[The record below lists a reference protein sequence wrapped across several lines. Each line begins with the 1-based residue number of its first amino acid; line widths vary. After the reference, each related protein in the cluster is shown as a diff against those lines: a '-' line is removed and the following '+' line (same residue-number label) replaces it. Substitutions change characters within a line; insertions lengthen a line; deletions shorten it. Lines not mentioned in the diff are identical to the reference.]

1 VGYVEQELD
10 IEGGTPVPS
19 GQQERAQAA
28 AITPGGPPEEQQ
40 PAPAERVL
48 ALLGGHRLSP
58 GQRRI
63 AQYIIDHLTEA
74 AFLSITDLA
83 ERVGVSQPSVTRF
96 ATSLG
101 YSGYPAL
108 REALQPIALSAVAGS
123 PETRAE
129 IRRNELQAAVD
140 AEIQNLE
147 NLRRVLADTD
157 RMLGIG
163 RELAFSMP
171 LTVLGLR
178 ISVSLAEYFAYA
190 ARRIHPDV
198 RLVTR
203 GGSVAYDALLQSREA
218 GGTWVLA
225 FAMPRHANETLAAL
239 RAARRTGLR
248 VALITDLTLGPLVD
262 EADVTLTA
270 GTGSRLVFDSYA
282 APGVLSAAVLQAMAD
297 ADPERTQVRLEGYE
311 QVADQHDFFL
321 DD

>member
-1 VGYVEQELD
+1 M
-10 IEGGTPVPS
+10 PS
-19 GQQERAQAA
+19 GQQARAQAS
-28 AITPGGPPEEQQ
+28 AITPGKQSPDTEA
-40 PAPAERVL
+40 APTDRVL
-48 ALLGGHRLSP
+48 ALFGGHRLSP
-58 GQRRI
+58 AQRRI
-63 AQYIIDHLTEA
+63 AQYMVDHLTEA

-96 ATSLG
+96 ASSLG
-101 YSGYPAL
+101 FSGFPAL
-108 REALQPIALSAVAGS
+108 REALQPIALSAGAQS
-123 PETRAE
+123 PDTREE

-140 AEIQNLE
+140 AEIENLE
-147 NLRRVLADTD
+147 SLRRVLADPNQV
-157 RMLGIG
+157 LEIG
-163 RELAFSMP
+163 RDLALSAP
-171 LTVLGLR
+171 LTILGLR

-225 FAMPRHANETLAAL
+225 FAMPRHANETLAAM
-239 RAARRTGLR
+239 RAARRTGLH

-262 EADVTLTA
+262 EADVVLTA

-282 APGVLSAAVLQAMAD
+282 APVVMSAAVLQAMAD

-311 QVADQHDFFL
+311 QVADQHDFFIE
-321 DD
+321 D